1 MQQLLVCTHN
11 KGKLIEI
18 KDLLSD
24 LNVTVV
30 SLDDVGINFDVEEN
44 SDTYEENAIL
54 KAKQYGEASNLISL
68 ADDTG
73 LEVRALDNAPGV
85 HSKRFFKTSGEK
97 RNSELIKMLVGKSDN
112 FAKFVASVAV
122 YNPKDK
128 SIKTFSGEVEGQIVD
143 SVGSAHRDLGYD
155 SIFKITKLGK
165 TFAQALLAEK
175 NSISHRAVAV
185 RKAKKYIETL
195 L

>member
-24 LNVTVV
+24 LNMEVV
-30 SLDDVGINFDVEEN
+30 SLDEVGINFDVEEN
-44 SDTYEENAIL
+44 GETYEENAIL
-54 KAKQYGEASNLISL
+54 KASKYGKVSNLISL

-85 HSKRFFKTSGEK
+85 HSKRFFKTSGEE
-97 RNSELIKMLVGKSDN
+97 RNSELMEMLVGKSDR

-122 YNPKDK
+122 YNPGDK
-128 SIKTFSGEVEGQIVD
+128 STRSFSGEVEGQIVD
-143 SVGSAHRDLGYD
+143 SQGNAHADLGYD
-155 SIFKITKLGK
+155 SIFKITKLEK
-165 TFAQALLAEK
+165 TFAQASLEEK

-185 RKAKKYIETL
+185 EKAKQYIKTL